1 MLPSH
6 PAWGR
11 GVYRG
16 GRWWVTRGS
25 YSLFPASFA
34 AKIHHFFSVFPVETS
49 SILTITTV
57 PWVCARL
64 FAGMRRWLRGES
76 RAGTA
81 TNDLLFPSGKAERRS
96 AWRWRGGGVSLTAG
110 EQGQVAVAVQGE
122 RSGQDVPTSWQKG
135 RLAVST
141 LGLCQ
146 ANQRMAEPPPRGAQG
161 ARQELQI
168 HLWSQGGMAEL
179 SCVGPTALLDAETP
193 EFSSAPAIG
202 CLPSKVSGD
211 GSWSSHG

>member
-1 MLPSH
+1 M
-6 PAWGR
+6 GDT
-11 GVYRG
+11 GI
-16 GRWWVTRGS
+16 
-25 YSLFPASFA
+25 LFSVSSSFA
-34 AKIHHFFSVFPVETS
+34 AKIHHFFFGFPVETS

-110 EQGQVAVAVQGE
+110 EQGQMAVAVQGE
-122 RSGQDVPTSWQKG
+122 RNGQDVPPAWQKG

-146 ANQRMAEPPPRGAQG
+146 ANQRVAEPPPGGAQG

-179 SCVGPTALLDAETP
+179 SCVGPTVLLDADIQRP
-193 EFSSAPAIG
+193 QNSALH
-202 CLPSKVSGD
+202 LPSAVCQAKFQEMV
-211 GSWSSHG
+211 HGQLHG